1 MSTTDETQRSLT
13 AEARADG
20 ARANGVSTDAAAL
33 TPSVP
38 GVRGL
43 SRSHLVVRGVQIA
56 LAIAWMLARY
66 GFLRLTVLV
75 TADDDAVGIRQREHL
90 RGRLLRETLESL
102 GATFI
107 KLGQVM
113 STRPDLF
120 SPPIIEELESLQDH
134 LPVFPGAKR
143 IVEEELGPRANR
155 IAQMD
160 ETPVAAASVA
170 QVHRAVLDDGREVAI
185 KILRP
190 DIRLLAERDG
200 AILHA
205 FAVVLM
211 AMSEAAQH
219 AELVDHLDHFLEGIL
234 SQTDLRI
241 EAANYVRFRKNFK
254 RVKKVRFPEVF
265 EELCTE
271 RVLVMEFV
279 RGEKITREHALRF
292 PDLPARLRETF
303 LKMCFDD
310 GFLHADLHPGNFVIE
325 ADSTVC
331 IFDVGLTKSLSE
343 DALEYYIDFNR
354 CLAFGTIEDFMH
366 HIRTYHRY
374 VAGTVDWVELEKDM
388 TRFATAFRAMGAKDL
403 EFRVLIDEVFA
414 TGRKHGV
421 RPRPEMTLMM
431 VGLVTAEGIG
441 KQLAPD
447 VNSFQEVTNYLIPVL
462 ARRGMLT
469 DETMERMATA
479 ALQGG

>member
-1 MSTTDETQRSLT
+1 MSTTDETQQPLT
-13 AEARADG
+13 HSG
-20 ARANGVSTDAAAL
+20 SAAAAAI

-38 GVRGL
+38 ARTPASRDL
-43 SRSHLVVRGVQIA
+43 SRSHLVVRGLQIG
-56 LAIAWMLARY
+56 LAIAWMLIRY
-66 GFLRLTVLV
+66 AFLRLTVLV

-90 RGRLLRETLESL
+90 RGRLLRETLEGL

-120 SPPIIEELESLQDH
+120 SSPIIEELESLQDH
-134 LPVFPGAKR
+134 LPVFPGARR
-143 IVEEELGPRANR
+143 ILEEELGARASR
-155 IAQMD
+155 IVEMD

-170 QVHRAVLDDGREVAI
+170 QVHRGVLEDGREVAI

-190 DIRLLAERDG
+190 NIRLLAERDG

-211 AMSEAAQH
+211 TFSGAAQH
-219 AELVDHLDHFLEGIL
+219 AELVEHLDHFLEGII

-241 EAANYVRFRKNFK
+241 EAANYLRFRKNFK

-279 RGEKITREHALRF
+279 RGEKVVREHARRF
-292 PDLPARLRETF
+292 PDLPGRLRETF

-325 ADSTVC
+325 PDGGVC

-343 DALEYYIDFNR
+343 EALEYYIDFNR
-354 CLAFGTIEDFMH
+354 CLAFGEIEDFMH

-388 TRFATAFRAMGAKDL
+388 VRFASAFRAMGAKDL

-479 ALQGG
+479 ALQGA